1 MRLKGFGYAAI
12 AAIFIASGAY
22 AQTAT
27 PDAAAAPAAAAP
39 AKAMK
44 PKPKAVAAKAEKPT
58 AKKLPFVT
66 VTVKNGRGAALTL
79 LTATI
84 SGGGDPVKVAATL
97 APGKTATAHLA
108 HDKDCLFDLHGEYAD
123 GASLDESEVELC
135 KDKKINLVD

>member
-1 MRLKGFGYAAI
+1 MLLKRFGFAAI
-12 AAIFIASGAY
+12 AALFVVSGAH
-22 AQTAT
+22 AQSAT
-27 PDAAAAPAAAAP
+27 PDAGAAAPAPAAAA
-39 AKAMK
+39 KTK